1 MKKIECKKIF
11 WAIVFLCLIQYSHAE
26 PEYAKNGMVVS
37 ASRLASDAGV
47 NILKKGGNAIDAAVA
62 TGFTLAVTH
71 PQAGNIGGGGFLV
84 AHTAYGESFSLD
96 FREMAPSMAHRDMY
110 LDDSS
115 NVVPGLSLYSHLAAG
130 TPGSVDGLL
139 RIWRDHGSGNISL
152 RQLLLPAIQL
162 AERGFSISYGFARV
176 LNIFHDFFIN
186 DDGAKAV
193 FIKKNGEPWR
203 AGDKLVQRDLAR
215 TLKLISRKG
224 RAGFYEGKT
233 AQLIKREMAE
243 GNGFITKDDLD
254 NYRSVYRTV
263 VTENFKD
270 LDIVSM
276 GPPSS
281 GGVLLIQMLNML
293 EQYPLDTLGWNSSD
307 YIHLLTE
314 IERRAYADRAEHM
327 GDPDF
332 WEVPVSMLVSKEY
345 AFERIQN
352 ISMEKATKSS
362 VVKAGDPLAYES
374 RETTHYSVIDKNGNA
389 VSVTTTLNTGFGC
402 GVLVEGAGFF
412 LNNEMDDFSA
422 KPGTPNIF
430 GLIGNEANAI
440 QPYKRPLSSMT
451 PTIVLKNGEPFL
463 IIGTP
468 GGSTIITT
476 VMQIILN
483 VAIHGMDIQEAVS
496 VPRVHSQWLPDA
508 IIVEQRSLSK
518 DVEQNLINRGH
529 TIRSYRWSTIGQA
542 NGIMIG
548 EKGFYGGAD
557 PRGEN
562 ATEGY

>member
-11 WAIVFLCLIQYSHAE
+11 WTIVFLCLIQYSHAE

-115 NVVPGLSLYSHLAAG
+115 NVVPGLSLYSHMAAG

-176 LNIFHDFFIN
+176 LNVFHDFFIN

>member
-1 MKKIECKKIF
+1 MKKIEYKKIF

-115 NVVPGLSLYSHLAAG
+115 NVVPGLSLYSHMAAG

-176 LNIFHDFFIN
+176 LNVFHDFFIN

-193 FIKKNGEPWR
+193 FVKKNGEPWQ
-203 AGDKLVQRDLAR
+203 AGDMLIQRDLAR

-263 VTENFKD
+263 VTKNFKD

-374 RETTHYSVIDKNGNA
+374 RETTHYSVIDENGNA

-529 TIRSYRWSTIGQA
+529 TIRPYRWSTIGQA

>member
-11 WAIVFLCLIQYSHAE
+11 WTIVFLCLIQYSHAE

-62 TGFTLAVTH
+62 TGFMLAVTH

-176 LNIFHDFFIN
+176 LNVFHDFFIN

-263 VTENFKD
+263 VTKNFKD

-476 VMQIILN
+476 VLQIILN
-483 VAIHGMDIQEAVS
+483 VTIHGMDIQEAVS

-529 TIRSYRWSTIGQA
+529 TIRPYRWSTIGQA